1 MFRLTF
7 IVLASVGSSFGV
19 EVYAGGYFL
28 AIVDVSACRSA
39 PSNSI
44 GLRMSGVG
52 GIESDAVPMRVADA
66 LKLIPQIRRCCSS
79 FRLVLL
85 VFGTSVSYSSAAIAL
100 SDRGF
105 RCSPFV
111 AVLSL

>member
-1 MFRLTF
+1 
-7 IVLASVGSSFGV
+7 VLEICPLEFDRSSN
-19 EVYAGGYFL
+19 EW
-28 AIVDVSACRSA
+28 R
-39 PSNSI
+39 
-44 GLRMSGVG
+44 SGVG

-66 LKLIPQIRRCCSS
+66 LKLIPQIRRCCSCS

-100 SDRGF
+100 SNRGF